1 MGQGGLQTNLMS
13 KMQVWEFAYTVGGS
27 SGSPRGAPT
36 GAPGHALG
44 AKWEAVLGYILS
56 PFPAR
61 LTSALSLRT
70 PARHTRPVFEC
81 DVEKKERSYVQ
92 AYAGLPQSQLRPE
105 GIVML

>member
-1 MGQGGLQTNLMS
+1 MNNFPGH
-13 KMQVWEFAYTVGGS
+13 
-27 SGSPRGAPT
+27 SGSPT
-36 GAPGHALG
+36 S
-44 AKWEAVLGYILS
+44 GYSSS

-70 PARHTRPVFEC
+70 PAGHTLPVFAF
-81 DVEKKERSYVQ
+81 DGEKKERSYVQ